1 MNFDE
6 AKALERQHLLNLYG
20 PIRMPMVIARGEGA
34 RLWDTEG
41 REYLDFISGGRA
53 VTGLGHCPPKVVEA
67 IRKQA
72 GQLIHVS
79 NDFYTEPQLLLAKRL
94 SDLFGGR
101 CFFCNSGAEAA
112 EAAIKLARKRAYQT
126 SGPEKHE
133 IVTALKSFHGR
144 TMGAL
149 AATGQPKYHRGFQPL
164 PGGFVHVPF
173 NDIEALRNAV
183 SASTCAIMLEPI
195 LGESGV
201 YPATPEYLSAARELC
216 DANGALLVFDEVQTG
231 LGRTGRM
238 FAYEHFGTEPD
249 VLTLAKGL
257 GAGMPIGAML
267 AREPAASAFE
277 PGDHASTFGGSALP
291 AAAALAVLEVMEEER
306 VLDNAARIGARL
318 ADGLRAI
325 QQKIAL
331 IAEIRAWG
339 MMIGVDL
346 ARPVAA
352 KVKERCIARGLLII
366 TVGDRM
372 LRLLPPLILTEEQ
385 ADRGLGVLE
394 QVLTE
399 LGDEAG

>member
-1 MNFDE
+1 LNLDE
-6 AKALERQHLLNLYG
+6 AKTLERQHLLNLYT

-53 VTGLGHCPPKVVEA
+53 VTGLGHCHPKVVEA

-94 SDLFGGR
+94 SELFGGR
-101 CFFCNSGAEAA
+101 CFFCNSGAEAN

-149 AATGQPKYHRGFQPL
+149 AATGQPKYHHGFQPL

-238 FAYEHFGTEPD
+238 FAYEHFSVEPD
-249 VLTLAKGL
+249 VLALAKGL
-257 GAGMPIGAML
+257 GAGVPIGAML

-306 VLDNAARIGARL
+306 VVDNAARIGARL

-325 QQKIAL
+325 QQKTNL

-385 ADRGLGVLE
+385 ADRGLGALE
-394 QVLTE
+394 QVLAE